1 VSRSKQPDPF
11 FQAFQAVATFIAKT
25 MFDPATRSRTV
36 LDTRTSPGCAIA
48 TMRDAMW
55 TAIPLRSLSGHFDFA
70 RVKSRPH
77 LQAKI
82 LDGLAYG
89 QRIPA

>member
-1 VSRSKQPDPF
+1 
-11 FQAFQAVATFIAKT
+11 
-25 MFDPATRSRTV
+25 
-36 LDTRTSPGCAIA
+36 
-48 TMRDAMW
+48 MRDAMW

-70 RVKSRPH
+70 SVKFRPH

-89 QRIPA
+89 QRTIKDNEKPVSGRFHLTPTMA

>member
-1 VSRSKQPDPF
+1 
-11 FQAFQAVATFIAKT
+11 
-25 MFDPATRSRTV
+25 V
-36 LDTRTSPGCAIA
+36 LDTRTCPGCAIA

-55 TAIPLRSLSGHFDFA
+55 TAIPLRSLFGHFDFA

-89 QRIPA
+89 QRTIKGNEKPVSGRFHFTPTMA